1 MDAEALAQALLGAA
15 TQRGAAHAE
24 VWCRVRRGVR
34 ASSGSMSARAT
45 GTAAVLSVWMPDGR
59 RGVASGTA
67 DPALAEAAVSGAA
80 ASAVQRRAHLPVLL
94 PGLGLVDARNVS
106 DAMVLETL
114 EEIDAD
120 VAGAGGKTLRAH
132 IDRVDDETVWASRA
146 LGSVRETARAWH
158 LELEVAPAGR
168 GTSGRYLTSTRTR
181 SWATMASLPYG
192 QTAAKRAVQAA
203 SARESVA
210 QACPV
215 VLLPGASATLLRWLA
230 GQVVQAST
238 GAQPAWLR
246 RDEEVVHGKIHLR
259 DDGLSVGGL
268 RTCAFDAF
276 GDPPRD
282 LVAVGKQVGLVACE
296 DGAMQRRLE
305 LADLKLEF
313 GADAQVEEAIF
324 EARLG
329 HQLEAR
335 HLLNAE
341 TPARI
346 GLGEELG
353 VELHAHPLDAEAD
366 LAEAALGR
374 VVRLPSEPRLDEPA
388 DVDGDAVEALGER
401 LVHDGVGERRRQRCE
416 QPEHG
421 RPSGTRE

>member
-276 GDPPRD
+276 GDPPRARQ
-282 LVAVGKQVGLVACE
+282 LFAESRWCE
-296 DGAMQRRLE
+296 GYAAPGASTDERPTGHV
-305 LADLKLEF
+305 
-313 GADAQVEEAIF
+313 GADA
-324 EARLG
+324 RLRPRG
-329 HQLEAR
+329 LSM
-335 HLLNAE
+335 
-341 TPARI
+341 PA
-346 GLGEELG
+346 GLRSVHALHAELG
-353 VELHAHPLDAEAD
+353 GPLLRIDD
-366 LAEAALGR
+366 LAPLGPSAAPR
-374 VVRLPSEPRLDEPA
+374 VVPLTGTLWHGTRPMGAFRDQPFLVDPVAMARGILAVSSETDRHD
-388 DVDGDAVEALGER
+388 DVDAPAL
-401 LVHDGVGERRRQRCE
+401 VVSGVAPVARR
-416 QPEHG
+416 
-421 RPSGTRE
+421 